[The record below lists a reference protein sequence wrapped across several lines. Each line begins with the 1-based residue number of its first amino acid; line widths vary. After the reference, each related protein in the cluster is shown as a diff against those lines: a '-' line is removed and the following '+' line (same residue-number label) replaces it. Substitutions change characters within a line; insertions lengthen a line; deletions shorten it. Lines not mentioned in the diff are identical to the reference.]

1 MFLHAI
7 WRHWLRWL
15 HDYLSKDGLPKDG
28 LQGIQ
33 SKKESSHLWLHT
45 PFAGTM
51 VLREK
56 FQGSNPGWQVW
67 RVISTETDQING
79 ALPLVLQKNDSTA
92 KRSRNRKSGTK
103 VTEPKI
109 KFGDICRN
117 KLWSGTNID
126 SSLDGCRAIKS
137 NVINSN
143 VKLSYSFV
151 FPSTFSLVMPSLAP
165 RLKNMPAALKTS
177 FLQMMVLAQSS

>member
-56 FQGSNPGWQVW
+56 FQGSNPGWQVL

-79 ALPLVLQKNDSTA
+79 ALPLVLRKMTQLQKGLETERGDCT
-92 KRSRNRKSGTK
+92 SGTK
-103 VTEPKI
+103 VTEPKV

-126 SSLDGCRAIKS
+126 SSLDGCRAILS

-143 VKLSYSFV
+143 VELHFSFSPH
-151 FPSTFSLVMPSLAP
+151 FPL
-165 RLKNMPAALKTS
+165 
-177 FLQMMVLAQSS
+177 